1 MRRVDP
7 LLAVGRLQ
15 RGRSGDDDLSVSA
28 FVEEWA
34 PRIGEEG
41 ARLQVWAGRLI
52 VLGALCGSVWFAALG
67 IGEAT
72 HNEILQLVGI
82 LLMTLAVLVLA
93 FGALV
98 MHRSFKAMSRYLGV
112 RVAFLNSPKLHEAS
126 FRRWCQR
133 NGVERISR

>member
-1 MRRVDP
+1 M
-7 LLAVGRLQ
+7 LAVARLQ
-15 RGRSGDDDLSVSA
+15 RRGPGDDDLSVSA

-52 VLGALCGSVWFAALG
+52 VLGGLAGSVWFAALG
-67 IGEAT
+67 VGEAT
-72 HNEILQLVGI
+72 HNGILQVVGI
-82 LLMTLAVLVLA
+82 LLMALAVFVLA

-112 RVAFLNSPKLHEAS
+112 KVAFLNSPKLHEAS
-126 FRRWCQR
+126 FRHWCQR
-133 NGVERISR
+133 NGVERVSP